1 MLAPFIFEPVYKQII
16 WGGDR
21 IASHFHRR
29 IPFEKV
35 AESWEITCRED
46 GMSVT
51 ADGRRRG
58 RTLAQLIDEYGER
71 LLGNRSVKQYGRDFP
86 LLIKIIDAGD
96 RLSVQVHPDDAYARA
111 HGERF
116 GKNEMWYVI
125 DARPGARLVFGLR
138 EGVTKERFAQAVREG
153 TVAQTLCE
161 VPVKRG
167 DSFFIRAGTVHAILD
182 GILIA
187 EIQQNSNTTY
197 RIYDWDRVGKDGKP
211 RELHVGPAL
220 DVIRF
225 DASAP
230 GSAVSA
236 LRREGG
242 AQIRPLVESPFF
254 HTDEVKVNG
263 CYESATD
270 GSSFVAVNTLEG
282 EGTLRY
288 DGGETPLRAGTSL
301 LLPACLGRYTV
312 SGTLTLLES
321 GV

>member
-1 MLAPFIFEPVYKQII
+1 MLAPFTFEPVYKQTI
-16 WGGDR
+16 WGGGR
-21 IASHFHRR
+21 IASRFHRR
-29 IPFEKV
+29 VPFEKV
-35 AESWEITCRED
+35 AESWELTCRED

-51 ADGRRRG
+51 ADGERRG

-71 LLGNRSVKQYGRDFP
+71 LLGSHCVKRYGRDFP
-86 LLIKIIDAGD
+86 LLIKIIDAND

-125 DARPGARLVFGLR
+125 DAKPGAKLVFGLR
-138 EGVTKERFAQAVREG
+138 DGVTKERFAQAVREG
-153 TVAQTLCE
+153 TVAQTLRE

-211 RELHVGPAL
+211 RELHVGAAL

-225 DASAP
+225 GADVPENAI
-230 GSAVSA
+230 SA
-236 LRREGG
+236 LRKENG
-242 AQIRPLVESPFF
+242 ARIRPLVESPFF
-254 HTDEVKVNG
+254 HTDEVAVDG
-263 CYESATD
+263 RYENTAD
-270 GSSFVAVNTLEG
+270 GGSFIAVNAVEG

-288 DGGETPLRAGTSL
+288 DGGVIALRAGTSL
-301 LLPACLGRYTV
+301 LLPACLGRYAV
-312 SGTLTLLES
+312 SGAVTLLES